1 MIILFDFDKMLLH
14 LRRQTKRKRALLES
28 NLSGI
33 NLTVTEMSGQEGVPQ
48 RKPSCYFQNLSC
60 L

>member
-1 MIILFDFDKMLLH
+1 MIYDGFSVY

-33 NLTVTEMSGQEGVPQ
+33 NLTVTEMSSKGGFPNRVP
-48 RKPSCYFQNLSC
+48 S
-60 L
+60 